1 MRRFKMP
8 AVLFF
13 LVEDYEFHRPL
24 DLGEV
29 EVGLSEYFDYLVGMW
44 MAVEKTV
51 LNESEFAD
59 VGD

>member
-1 MRRFKMP
+1 MP

-29 EVGLSEYFDYLVGMW
+29 EVGLSEYFDYLVGVW